1 MEVRAWN
8 HRTREAE
15 AEDQELKA
23 SLAHRAKN
31 LYQKGKNVK
40 SQKYMF

>member
-23 SLAHRAKN
+23 SLAHR
-31 LYQKGKNVK
+31 VK
-40 SQKYMF
+40 TYIKKVKM